1 MFENLDVLKILG
13 YGISGFSFLLVL
25 LTFFLLRAE
34 QNKDQEPRPL
44 IIKMI
49 WRFMLM
55 TIFMVILNGFISLPL
70 FNQNIKLQESV
81 TELSNSSNT
90 EITNEI
96 AQNTNQIEEI
106 IGNEKDSKN
115 QDSLRKEMQ
124 DVIDKQN
131 KALDSIKATLT
142 IAHSNP
148 ERITKIENLKKEM
161 EINHQILLNPDLDKN
176 TKIAAN
182 QNLKTLTLDI
192 KRIAITTKK

>member
-1 MFENLDVLKILG
+1 MFENLDVIKILG

-81 TELSNSSNT
+81 TELSNSNT
-90 EITNEI
+90 EEITNEI
-96 AQNTNQIEEI
+96 AQNTNQIEDLIETKTTQT
-106 IGNEKDSKN
+106 NE
-115 QDSLRKEMQ
+115 DSLRNAMQ
-124 DVIDKQN
+124 DIIDKQN

-142 IAHSNP
+142 IANSKP
-148 ERITKIENLKKEM
+148 ERITKIENIKSQMVTTQQIILDPKADKKAKFEAS
-161 EINHQILLNPDLDKN
+161 QK
-176 TKIAAN
+176 
-182 QNLKTLTLDI
+182 LKTLNLDLKKVAYII
-192 KRIAITTKK
+192 KK

>member
-1 MFENLDVLKILG
+1 MFDNLDVLKILG

-55 TIFMVILNGFISLPL
+55 TIFMVILNSFISLPL
-70 FNQNIKLQESV
+70 FNQNTKLQESV
-81 TELSNSSNT
+81 TVLSNTNNEEMT
-90 EITNEI
+90 KEITQNSNEI
-96 AQNTNQIEEI
+96 EDLIQTNTTQT
-106 IGNEKDSKN
+106 NE
-115 QDSLRKEMQ
+115 DSLRNAMQ
-124 DVIDKQN
+124 EIIDKQN

-142 IAHSNP
+142 IANSTP

-161 EINHQILLNPDLDKN
+161 AVNYQVLLNPNVDRN
-176 TKIAAN
+176 TKISAN
-182 QNLKTLTLDI
+182 QNLKTLNLDL
-192 KRIAITTKK
+192 KKVAITTKK

>member
-81 TELSNSSNT
+81 TELSNSNT
-90 EITNEI
+90 EEITNEM
-96 AQNTNQIEEI
+96 AQNTNQIEDLIETKTTQT
-106 IGNEKDSKN
+106 NE
-115 QDSLRKEMQ
+115 DSLRNAMQ
-124 DVIDKQN
+124 DIIDKQN

-142 IAHSNP
+142 IANSKP
-148 ERITKIENLKKEM
+148 ERITKIENIKTEM
-161 EINHQILLNPDLDKN
+161 ITTQQIILDPKAD
-176 TKIAAN
+176 KRAKFEAS
-182 QNLKTLTLDI
+182 QKLKTLNLDL
-192 KRIAITTKK
+192 KKVAYIRKK

>member
-1 MFENLDVLKILG
+1 MFDNLDVLKILG

-55 TIFMVILNGFISLPL
+55 TIFMVILNSFISLPL
-70 FNQNIKLQESV
+70 FNQNTKLQESV
-81 TELSNSSNT
+81 TVLSNTNNEEMT
-90 EITNEI
+90 KEITQNSNEI
-96 AQNTNQIEEI
+96 EDLIQTNTTQT
-106 IGNEKDSKN
+106 NE
-115 QDSLRKEMQ
+115 DSLRNAMQ
-124 DVIDKQN
+124 EIIDKQN

-142 IAHSNP
+142 IANSNP

-161 EINHQILLNPDLDKN
+161 AVNYQILLNPKTDVN

-182 QNLKTLTLDI
+182 QNLKTLNLDL
-192 KRIAITTKK
+192 KKVAITTKK

>member
-81 TELSNSSNT
+81 TELSNSNT
-90 EITNEI
+90 EEITNEM
-96 AQNTNQIEEI
+96 AQNTNQIEDLIETKTTQT
-106 IGNEKDSKN
+106 NE
-115 QDSLRKEMQ
+115 DSLRNAMQ
-124 DVIDKQN
+124 DIIDKQN

-142 IAHSNP
+142 IAEKCP
-148 ERITKIENLKKEM
+148 LF
-161 EINHQILLNPDLDKN
+161 LFLNS
-176 TKIAAN
+176 
-182 QNLKTLTLDI
+182 LTL
-192 KRIAITTKK
+192 

>member
-81 TELSNSSNT
+81 TELSNSNNE
-90 EITNEI
+90 EITKEI
-96 AQNTNQIEEI
+96 AQNTNKIEDI
-106 IGNEKDSKN
+106 IENEDFTQN
-115 QDSLRKEMQ
+115 EDSLREAMQ
-124 DVIDKQN
+124 DIIDKQN

-142 IAHSNP
+142 IANSKP
-148 ERITKIENLKKEM
+148 ERITKIENLKTEM
-161 EINHQILLNPDLDKN
+161 ALSHKIILDAKADKKTKFIASQKLRTLNFDLQKVAIKP
-176 TKIAAN
+176 TK
-182 QNLKTLTLDI
+182 
-192 KRIAITTKK
+192 

>member
-1 MFENLDVLKILG
+1 MFDNLDVLKILG

-70 FNQNIKLQESV
+70 FNQNTKLQESV
-81 TELSNSSNT
+81 TVLSNTNNEEMT
-90 EITNEI
+90 KEITQNSNEI
-96 AQNTNQIEEI
+96 EDLIQTNTTQT
-106 IGNEKDSKN
+106 NE
-115 QDSLRKEMQ
+115 DSLRNAMQ
-124 DVIDKQN
+124 EIIDKQN

-142 IAHSNP
+142 IANSNP

-161 EINHQILLNPDLDKN
+161 AVNYQILLNPKTDVN

-182 QNLKTLTLDI
+182 QNLKTLNLDL
-192 KRIAITTKK
+192 KKVAITTKK